1 MQRFIRLAQLASTK
15 NKDGLLPMSAAT
27 IWRKVK
33 SSEFPRPIK
42 LSTGITAWDAADV
55 EGWLTRQKGAAR

>member
-1 MQRFIRLAQLASTK
+1 MQKLLRLNDLASSKTK
-15 NKDGLLPMSAAT
+15 RGLLPMSAAT

-55 EGWLTRQKGAAR
+55 EDWLNKKGAAK